1 MALLEG
7 WRFCPRCGSP
17 GEHQSNHVRCR
28 ACGYIVW
35 AGSAVS
41 VSALVVDGDSILL
54 ARRAVEPGVGL
65 WDTPGGFV
73 EEGEHP
79 VDAVHR
85 ELREETGLTAESV
98 EQLAIIMDRYEERHL
113 LTIHFIAR
121 ALGTPRA
128 ADDVAEL
135 RWFTAAD
142 LPARQSF
149 AFQNVWDAIATWR
162 GGASTLSADR
172 S

>member
-1 MALLEG
+1 MALLDG
-7 WRFCPRCGSP
+7 WRFCPRCGSA
-17 GEHQSNHVRCR
+17 GEHRGNQLRCP
-28 ACGYIVW
+28 ACGYVVW

-41 VSALVVDGDSILL
+41 VSALVIDDDRILL
-54 ARRAVEPGVGL
+54 ARRAVEPGIGL

-79 VDAVHR
+79 RDAVRR
-85 ELREETGLTAESV
+85 ELSEETGLTAESV

-113 LTIHFIAR
+113 LTIHFTVR
-121 ALGTPRA
+121 AHGIPRA

-135 RWFTAAD
+135 RWFRAAD

-149 AFQNVWDAIATWR
+149 AFQNVWDAIATWCGR
-162 GGASTLSADR
+162 AKTLSADR